1 MENTCFKGPSI
12 VADLMVFTAVPIVIH
27 RFTAIMDATL
37 NSRSGQKFVKGF
49 SGGFSTKGKT
59 KDARTGKTINN
70 EEPENA
76 QAGSPVEAFTFA
88 DDFENF
94 IFTAGAQECKAC
106 FACKNPEFRLLF
118 YLVASI
124 GSLLSSEG
132 FNTYAGNVTDN
143 CLANGSFYARAC
155 GPRGTEEL
163 SYNVWKSHGYD
174 RGYAQIDSRIFD
186 SYAAAIMDMKEKGE
200 VGHDTK
206 FGQLVAAAEQW
217 DKASENDE
225 VMHQKAASFV
235 YHM

>member
-1 MENTCFKGPSI
+1 
-12 VADLMVFTAVPIVIH
+12 
-27 RFTAIMDATL
+27 
-37 NSRSGQKFVKGF
+37 
-49 SGGFSTKGKT
+49 
-59 KDARTGKTINN
+59 
-70 EEPENA
+70 
-76 QAGSPVEAFTFA
+76 
-88 DDFENF
+88 
-94 IFTAGAQECKAC
+94 
-106 FACKNPEFRLLF
+106 
-118 YLVASI
+118 
-124 GSLLSSEG
+124 
-132 FNTYAGNVTDN
+132 VTDN